1 MKKGSIIGK
10 RQIVLAVLVAAL
22 GVAVWLNM
30 KYASTDG
37 GFDVTGALNSS
48 KYLGDAQYVN
58 NASVDQ
64 STESVTTSA
73 AAGESTAQTTAGAE
87 DDYFAEARENREN
100 TRKEALELIQDT
112 LSDAQ
117 ADSAAKEQAVEQA
130 AAIASR
136 MDKEAAIE
144 NLLKA
149 KDFADALVMI
159 GDSDVNVVVKAEGEL
174 ISSQTMQIQ
183 DAVQSQTDVELD
195 HIKIVSVK

>member
-58 NASVDQ
+58 NASVEQ

-73 AAGESTAQTTAGAE
+73 ADGESTAQTTAAAE

-117 ADSAAKEQAVEQA
+117 ADSAPRNRRW
-130 AAIASR
+130 SR
-136 MDKEAAIE
+136 RRQSPAGWIRRPP
-144 NLLKA
+144 LR
-149 KDFADALVMI
+149 I
-159 GDSDVNVVVKAEGEL
+159 CSRPR
-174 ISSQTMQIQ
+174 ISPTPWS
-183 DAVQSQTDVELD
+183 
-195 HIKIVSVK
+195 